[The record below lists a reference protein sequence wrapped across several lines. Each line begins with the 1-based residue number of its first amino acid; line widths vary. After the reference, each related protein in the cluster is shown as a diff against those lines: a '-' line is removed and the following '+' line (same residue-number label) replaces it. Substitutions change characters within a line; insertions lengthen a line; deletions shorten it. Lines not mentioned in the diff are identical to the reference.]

1 MSSKAGARKVSDTAQ
16 RWRRIETLFHRA
28 SAMTSHERAAF
39 LERECGGDAELRR
52 TLDDLIQSDS
62 DSGILEKAVA
72 AEARHVVDDIVP
84 GEVFGAFRL
93 EELLG
98 RGGMGAVY
106 RAVRIDQEFSQQ
118 VAIKL
123 VRSHLRAEDWTRRFL
138 RERQILARLNH
149 PYIARLLDGGSLNG
163 RPYFVMEYVEGVTAD
178 TYVQQHSLSVRDRI
192 LLFQKV
198 CQAVSYAHGQLVVH
212 RDIKPQ
218 NILVQPGGIPKLL
231 DFGIAKP
238 LEQDEDGVLTNA
250 SQRVLTP
257 QYAAPEQ
264 VLGQPITTATD
275 VYALGAL
282 LYALL
287 TNRAP
292 FDSSGLSGF
301 ALEKA
306 ICDQDPPPPSS
317 LVKLDPDIDAI
328 VARAMRKEPAQRYSA
343 VAAFEADL
351 ARWLGG
357 YPVEARR
364 GNWQYR
370 TRKFLR
376 RRAGAVLA
384 AILLVGSLSGGIA
397 ATRIQQQK
405 AERRLEEV
413 RELANRFLFEFHDSI
428 AALPGAT
435 QSRQMVVTRAIQ
447 YLDRLAV
454 ETGGDRRLEAD
465 LAAGYE
471 RIRDIQ
477 YGYDFGH
484 LNDVEGAVASAQRAV
499 NLRQKLLAASPN
511 DPAALAAAA
520 KANLGVANLL
530 AETGASLDQAKS
542 YLDTAQRLF
551 TAAAR
556 SQPDALA
563 QLRNESATAT
573 AAAAIENAA
582 GNGSAAVEEARRAV
596 ALQQKA
602 YDSSRDRADVPR
614 LINSRQML
622 GDALLLGANL
632 PLEALAE
639 YQRAMQLLP
648 ALPAGVQEE
657 MHRSQFL
664 ARIGI
669 SYAIAGRHREA
680 LPYRREALLLAE
692 KIAARDPK
700 NALTARDLAVAC
712 LNAAQN
718 EYKVG
723 SKSEAVRLARRMV
736 TMFEVAMQQSGGSG
750 QARTDYAAALED
762 LADYLVRTEG
772 RAEPEALLQEAV
784 ALREEIVRQDPQR
797 GVYQSHLA
805 HAWTQ
810 FGDCYARWGEP
821 AKAEAM
827 YRKALAAYE
836 KLERD
841 QRINGLDRD
850 DWQRTKDN
858 LAKLNGGK
866 K

>member
-1 MSSKAGARKVSDTAQ
+1 MPDTAQ

-28 SAMTSHERAAF
+28 SAMPAGERTAF
-39 LERECGGDAELRR
+39 LERECGEDTELRR
-52 TLDDLIQSDS
+52 TVDDLMQSDS
-62 DSGILEKAVA
+62 DSAVLEKAIAV
-72 AEARHVVDDIVP
+72 EARHAVDDVQP
-84 GEVFGAFRL
+84 GEIFGAFRL

-106 RAVRIDQEFSQQ
+106 RAVRIDQEFRQQ

-163 RPYFVMEYVEGVTAD
+163 RPYFVMEYVDGVTAD

-192 LLFQKV
+192 GLFQKV

-218 NILVQPGGIPKLL
+218 NILVQAGGNPKLL

-238 LEQDEDGVLTNA
+238 LEEDEDGALTNA

-287 TNRAP
+287 TSHAP
-292 FDSSGLSGF
+292 FDTSGLSGF

-306 ICDQDPPPPSS
+306 ICDQDPPPPGT

-328 VARAMRKEPAQRYSA
+328 VARAMRKEPAQRYSS
-343 VAAFEADL
+343 VAALEADL

-357 YPVEARR
+357 YPVEASR

-370 TRKFLR
+370 ARKFLL
-376 RRAGAVLA
+376 RRAGAVVA
-384 AILLVGSLSGGIA
+384 ATLVAGSVA
-397 ATRIQQQK
+397 AGFASTRIQQQK

-435 QSRQMVVTRAIQ
+435 QSRQMVVARAIQ
-447 YLDRLAV
+447 YLDRLAA

-499 NLRQKLLAASPN
+499 NLRGKLLAASPK
-511 DPAALAAAA
+511 DPATLAAAA

-530 AETGASLDQAKS
+530 AETGASLDQAKT
-542 YLDTAQRLF
+542 YLAEAQRLF
-551 TAAAR
+551 AAGAR
-556 SQPDALA
+556 IQPDTLA
-563 QLRNESATAT
+563 QLRNDSAVAT

-582 GNGSAAVEEARRAV
+582 GNGDAAVKAARRAV

-602 YDSSRDRADVPR
+602 YDTSRDAADVPR
-614 LINSRQML
+614 LLNSVQML

-632 PLEALAE
+632 PMDALAE
-639 YQRAMQLLP
+639 YQRGLQILP
-648 ALPAGVQEE
+648 LLPAGVPQE
-657 MHRSQFL
+657 MQRSQFV

-669 SYAIAGRHREA
+669 SYAIAGRHKEA
-680 LPYRREALLLAE
+680 LPYRRQALELAE
-692 KIAARDPK
+692 VIAARDPK
-700 NALTARDLAVAC
+700 NALTARDLAIAC

-718 EYKVG
+718 EFKVG
-723 SKSEAVRLARRMV
+723 SKAEAVRLARRMV
-736 TMFEVAMQQSGGSG
+736 VMFEVAMQQSGGSG
-750 QARTDYAAALED
+750 QSRTDYAAALED

-772 RAEPEALLQEAV
+772 RAEPETLLQKAI

-821 AKAEAM
+821 GKAEAM

-841 QRINGLDRD
+841 KRINGLDRS
-850 DWQRTKDN
+850 DWQRTKEN
-858 LAKLNGGK
+858 LAKLDTK
-866 K
+866 KK

>member
-1 MSSKAGARKVSDTAQ
+1 MSDTAH

-28 SAMTSHERAAF
+28 IALNAQERAA
-39 LERECGGDAELRR
+39 LLDRECANDAGLRS
-52 TLDDLIQSDS
+52 TLDDLIESDS
-62 DSGILEKAVA
+62 ESGVVELAIA
-72 AEARHVVDDIVP
+72 AEARYAVEEILP
-84 GEVFGAFRL
+84 GEIFGAFRL

-98 RGGMGAVY
+98 HGGMGAVY

-123 VRSHLRAEDWTRRFL
+123 VRSHLRTEDWTRRFL

-163 RPYFVMEYVEGVTAD
+163 RPYIVMEYVEGVTVD
-178 TYVQQHSLSVRDRI
+178 VFVQRHALSVRDRI
-192 LLFQKV
+192 VLFQKV
-198 CQAVSYAHGQLVVH
+198 CQAVGYAHGQLVVH

-218 NILVQPGGIPKLL
+218 NILVEPGGVPKLL

-238 LEQDEDGVLTNA
+238 LGEEEDGALTKA

-264 VLGQPITTATD
+264 VLGEPITTATD
-275 VYALGAL
+275 IYSLGAL
-282 LYALL
+282 LYFLL
-287 TNRAP
+287 TRRAP
-292 FDSSGLSGF
+292 FDASGLSGF

-306 ICDQDPPPPSS
+306 ICEQDPPAPSTV
-317 LVKLDPDIDAI
+317 VKLDPDVDAI
-328 VARAMRKEPAQRYSA
+328 VARAMRKEPARRYGS
-343 VAAFEADL
+343 VAALEADL
-351 ARWLGG
+351 DRWLGG
-357 YPVEARR
+357 YPVEAGR

-384 AILLVGSLSGGIA
+384 GLLLSGSLAGGFA
-397 ATRIQQQK
+397 STRIQQQK

-435 QSRQMVVTRAIQ
+435 KSRQMVVARAVE
-447 YLDRLAV
+447 YLNRLAA
-454 ETGGDRRLEAD
+454 ETGDDRRLEGD

-499 NLRQKLLAASPN
+499 SLREKLLAGAPG
-511 DPAALAAAA
+511 DATALAAAA
-520 KANLGVANLL
+520 KANLDVASLL
-530 AETGASLDQAKS
+530 ADTGASLDQAKS

-551 TAAAR
+551 AESGQTPAG
-556 SQPDALA
+556 SVV
-563 QLRNESATAT
+563 QLRNESAVAY
-573 AAAAIENAA
+573 AAAAIENAKGEGA
-582 GNGSAAVEEARRAV
+582 KAVAAARHAV
-596 ALQQKA
+596 ALQQEVYA
-602 YDSSRDRADVPR
+602 AGRSPGDAPR
-614 LINSRQML
+614 LITTMQML
-622 GDALLLGANL
+622 GDALLLGSNL

-639 YQRAMQLLP
+639 YQRALQILP
-648 ALPAGVQEE
+648 ALSAGVQEE
-657 MHRSQFL
+657 MNRTQLL
-664 ARIGI
+664 ARVGLA
-669 SYAIAGRHREA
+669 YAIAGRHREA
-680 LPYRREALLLAE
+680 LPYRRQALILAE
-692 KIAARDPK
+692 RMAARDPQ
-700 NALTARDLAVAC
+700 NALTARVLAVAC
-712 LNAAQN
+712 LNGAQN

-723 SKSEAVRLARRMV
+723 SKAEAVRLARRMV
-736 TMFEVAMQQSGGSG
+736 VMFEVAMQQSGGSG
-750 QARTDYAAALED
+750 QSRTDYAAALED

-772 RAEPEALLQEAV
+772 RAEPEALLQKAI
-784 ALREEIVRQDPQR
+784 ALREEIVRLDPQR

-810 FGDCYARWGEP
+810 FGDSYARWGER
-821 AKAEAM
+821 AKAEVM
-827 YRKALAAYE
+827 YGKALSAYE
-836 KLERD
+836 KLEREK
-841 QRINGLDRD
+841 RINGLDRS
-850 DWQRTKDN
+850 DWERTKKHFS
-858 LAKLNGGK
+858 KLSANK

>member
-1 MSSKAGARKVSDTAQ
+1 MPDTAQ
-16 RWRRIETLFHRA
+16 RWRRIETLFHRV
-28 SAMTSHERAAF
+28 SALPSPERQA
-39 LERECGGDAELRR
+39 LLDQECANDPDLRR

-62 DSGILEKAVA
+62 ESGVLDQAIA
-72 AEARHVVDDIVP
+72 AEARNMVDESAP
-84 GEVFGAFRL
+84 GAIFGAFRL

-98 RGGMGAVY
+98 HGGMGTVY

-149 PYIARLLDGGSLNG
+149 PYIARLLDGGSLQG
-163 RPYFVMEYVEGVTAD
+163 RPYIVMEYVEGVTAD
-178 TYVQQHSLSVRDRI
+178 AYVQQHSLSTRDRL
-192 LLFQKV
+192 LLFEKV

-212 RDIKPQ
+212 RDLKPQ
-218 NILVQPGGIPKLL
+218 NILVQAGGLPKLL

-238 LEQDEDGVLTNA
+238 LEEEEEEEEDGALTQA

-287 TNRAP
+287 TNQAP
-292 FDSSGLSGF
+292 FHATGLSGF

-306 ICDQDPPPPSS
+306 ICDQDPPPPGT

-328 VARAMRKEPAQRYSA
+328 IARAMRKEPAQRYPS
-343 VAAFEADL
+343 VAALEADL
-351 ARWLGG
+351 ERWLGG
-357 YPVEARR
+357 YPVEASR

-384 AILLVGSLSGGIA
+384 TSLLAGSLAGGFA
-397 ATRIQQQK
+397 STRIQQQK

-435 QSRQMVVTRAIQ
+435 RSRQMVVARAIE
-447 YLDRLAV
+447 YLDRLAT
-454 ETGGDRRLEAD
+454 ESEGDRRLEAD

-477 YGYDFGH
+477 YGFNYGH
-484 LNDVEGAVASAQRAV
+484 LNDVEGAVASAQRALG
-499 NLRQKLLAASPN
+499 LRLKLLAATPN
-511 DPAALAAAA
+511 DQAAIAAAA
-520 KANLGVANLL
+520 KANLDAANLL
-530 AETGASLDQAKS
+530 AETGASLDLATS
-542 YLDTAQRLF
+542 YLDAAQRLLA
-551 TAAAR
+551 TSAQ
-556 SQPDALA
+556 SQPGALA
-563 QLRNESATAT
+563 QLRSESAVAIG
-573 AAAAIENAA
+573 AAAIENAKGDGA
-582 GNGSAAVEEARRAV
+582 SAVAAARHAVE
-596 ALQQKA
+596 LQQKV
-602 YDSSRDRADVPR
+602 YDSRRDPADAPR
-614 LINSRQML
+614 LLGAIQML

-632 PLEALAE
+632 PLEALAA
-639 YQRAMQLLP
+639 YQRALQVLP
-648 ALPAGVQEE
+648 ALSPGLQQE
-657 MHRSQFL
+657 MNRGQLL
-664 ARIGI
+664 ARIGLA
-669 SYAIAGRHREA
+669 YAIADRHAEA
-680 LPYRREALLLAE
+680 LPYRRQSLSVAEA
-692 KIAARDPK
+692 IAARDPQ
-700 NALTARDLAVAC
+700 NALAARDLAVAC

-718 EYKVG
+718 EFKAG
-723 SKSEAVRLARRMV
+723 SKAEAVRLARRMV
-736 TMFEVAMQQSGGSG
+736 TMFEVAMQQSNGSG
-750 QARTDYAAALED
+750 QSRTDYAAALED
-762 LADYLVRTEG
+762 LADYLLRTEA
-772 RAEPEALLQEAV
+772 RTEPEALLQKAI
-784 ALREEIVRQDPQR
+784 AIREDIVRQHPER
-797 GVYQSHLA
+797 GVFQSHLA

-810 FGDCYARWGEP
+810 FGDSYVRWGEP
-821 AKAEAM
+821 AKAEAT

-841 QRINGLDRD
+841 QRLNGLDRS
-850 DWQRTKDN
+850 DWERTKEHLAN
-858 LAKLNGGK
+858 LSPK
-866 K
+866 KK

>member
-1 MSSKAGARKVSDTAQ
+1 MADTAL

-28 SAMTSHERAAF
+28 SALAVPERAAF
-39 LERECGGDAELRR
+39 LDRECAGDVDLRQ
-52 TLDDLIQSDS
+52 TLDDLIESDS
-62 DSGILEKAVA
+62 ESGVLEQAIA
-72 AEARHVVDDIVP
+72 AEARHAVAEIGP
-84 GEVFGAFRL
+84 GEIFGAFRL

-98 RGGMGAVY
+98 HGGMGAVY

-149 PYIARLLDGGSLNG
+149 PFIARLLDGGSFNG
-163 RPYFVMEYVEGVTAD
+163 RPYIVMEYVEGVTAD
-178 TYVQQHSLSVRDRI
+178 IFIEQHALSVRDRI

-198 CQAVSYAHGQLVVH
+198 CQAVGYAHGQLVVH

-218 NILVQPGGIPKLL
+218 NILVQPGGSPKLL

-238 LEQDEDGVLTNA
+238 LEEEDSDALTHA

-275 VYALGAL
+275 IYALGAL
-282 LYALL
+282 LYSLL

-317 LVKLDPDIDAI
+317 LVKLDTDIDAI
-328 VARAMRKEPAQRYSA
+328 VARAMRKEPAQRYSS
-343 VAAFEADL
+343 VAALEADL
-351 ARWLGG
+351 DRWLGG
-357 YPVEARR
+357 YPVEASR
-364 GNWQYR
+364 GNWPYR

-384 AILLVGSLSGGIA
+384 GTLLVGSLAGGFVS
-397 ATRIQQQK
+397 TRVQQQK

-428 AALPGAT
+428 EALPGAT
-435 QSRQMVVTRAIQ
+435 KSRQMVVARAIE
-447 YLDRLAV
+447 YLDRLAA

-484 LNDVEGAVASAQRAV
+484 LNDVEGAVASAQRALS
-499 NLRQKLLAASPN
+499 LRQKLLAASPN

-520 KANLGVANLL
+520 KANLDVANLL
-530 AETGASLDQAKS
+530 AETGASLEQATA
-542 YLDTAQRLF
+542 YLNTAQRLF
-551 TAAAR
+551 AAGAQ
-556 SQPDALA
+556 SQPGSLA
-563 QLRNESATAT
+563 QLRSESAVAT
-573 AAAAIENAA
+573 AAAVIENAK
-582 GNGSAAVEEARRAV
+582 GEGTRAV
-596 ALQQKA
+596 ASARHAVDLQQKV
-602 YDSSRDRADVPR
+602 YDTAHDPADAPR
-614 LINSRQML
+614 LIGSIQML

-632 PLEALAE
+632 PMDALAA
-639 YQRAMQLLP
+639 YQRAVQVLP
-648 ALPAGVQEE
+648 SLPPGVQEE
-657 MHRSQFL
+657 MNRSQLL
-664 ARIGI
+664 ARIGLA
-669 SYAIAGRHREA
+669 YAIADRQQEA
-680 LPYRREALLLAE
+680 LPYRRQALVLAE
-692 KIAARDPK
+692 KMAARDPQ

-718 EYKVG
+718 EFKVG
-723 SKSEAVRLARRMV
+723 SKAEAVRLARRMV
-736 TMFEVAMQQSGGSG
+736 AMFEVAMQQSHGSG
-750 QARTDYAAALED
+750 QAQTDYASSLED
-762 LADYLVRTEG
+762 LADYLIRTEG
-772 RAEPEALLQEAV
+772 RAEPEALLQRAI
-784 ALREEIVRQDPQR
+784 AIREQVVRQNPER

-810 FGDCYARWGEP
+810 FGDSYARWGEP
-821 AKAEAM
+821 SKAEAM
-827 YRKALAAYE
+827 YRRALAAYE

-841 QRINGLDRD
+841 KHLNGLDRT
-850 DWQRTKDN
+850 DWERTKDH
-858 LAKLNGGK
+858 LAKLSATK